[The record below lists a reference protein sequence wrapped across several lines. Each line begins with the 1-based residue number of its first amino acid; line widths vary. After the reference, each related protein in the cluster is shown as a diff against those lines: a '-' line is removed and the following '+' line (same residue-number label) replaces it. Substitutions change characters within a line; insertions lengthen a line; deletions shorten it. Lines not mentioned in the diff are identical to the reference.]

1 MLVLTSLVYLF
12 PTSLGSPLPSTSF
25 PIPLSNTTA
34 LDTEV
39 TGEWYPS
46 SSTRGTGDLLYSCA
60 LTLSLCVYTA
70 IHLNIP
76 TPRESAW
83 KQTFRKTKWVLI
95 GIFAPEVVLYTALQ
109 QWWSARR
116 LLNPLNRMS
125 HLSRS
130 KLENG
135 KFDMTYCFY
144 ATMGGF
150 VLDVSNMHDEYK
162 YLTLTTAGVR
172 YLAEKGHFI
181 GISGISIKDKS
192 NADSLAKV
200 LKPQDVRDPTIAD
213 ISQFENLVAQ
223 ALIASM
229 PLSSTRPIEDKNGLV
244 KFHDS
249 LFPTELDLW
258 TVYSPE
264 NPHPTLLFHP
274 TSIAIGTPPGTR
286 VIRMVGGYRRM
297 PFKKDS
303 QGEIGLTY
311 LYQQRNGT
319 NREYV
324 RANYPEPER
333 NPRTPVAL
341 EIMLTEKDVRRL
353 DLAFGANTN
362 DFHGI
367 QRSRLAGTFCVRSR
381 NLILEDIQG
390 TANNLYFLLIMVILM
405 LIYGGVHLAAWSFKF
420 PTKVEAVLWKV
431 SCLDLIGMTGVVSL
445 LWFAITRDDDGW
457 IDSSGVYGWVLLVL
471 NVTIYVF
478 SRVFIVVEAFLSLR
492 RVPVGV
498 YAVIPWSNLI
508 PHF

>member
-200 LKPQDVRDPTIAD
+200 LVCLQMTWLIVQCVVRKVYGYP
-213 ISQFENLVAQ
+213 ISLLELHTFVHAIC
-223 ALIASM
+223 AL
-229 PLSSTRPIEDKNGLV
+229 
-244 KFHDS
+244 
-249 LFPTELDLW
+249 
-258 TVYSPE
+258 
-264 NPHPTLLFHP
+264 
-274 TSIAIGTPPGTR
+274 
-286 VIRMVGGYRRM
+286 
-297 PFKKDS
+297 
-303 QGEIGLTY
+303 
-311 LYQQRNGT
+311 
-319 NREYV
+319 
-324 RANYPEPER
+324 
-333 NPRTPVAL
+333 
-341 EIMLTEKDVRRL
+341 
-353 DLAFGANTN
+353 
-362 DFHGI
+362 
-367 QRSRLAGTFCVRSR
+367 
-381 NLILEDIQG
+381 
-390 TANNLYFLLIMVILM
+390 LM
-405 LIYGGVHLAAWSFKF
+405 Y
-420 PTKVEAVLWKV
+420 VLWISV
-431 SCLDLIGMTGVVSL
+431 S
-445 LWFAITRDDDGW
+445 
-457 IDSSGVYGWVLLVL
+457 
-471 NVTIYVF
+471 
-478 SRVFIVVEAFLSLR
+478 
-492 RVPVGV
+492 
-498 YAVIPWSNLI
+498 YASFFESCREII
-508 PHF
+508 C